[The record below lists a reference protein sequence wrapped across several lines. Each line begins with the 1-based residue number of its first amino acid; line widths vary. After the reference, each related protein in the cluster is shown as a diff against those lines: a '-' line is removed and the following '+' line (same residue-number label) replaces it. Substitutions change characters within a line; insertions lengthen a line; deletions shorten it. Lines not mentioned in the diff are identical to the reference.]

1 MAHGQMRERE
11 LERVMNDFYHQRF
24 NLLVCTTIIETGID
38 VPTANTIIMD
48 RADSLGLAQLHQLR
62 GRVGRSHHQAYAYLL
77 TPHPKAMTKDAVKR
91 LEAIASLEDLG
102 AGFTLATHDLEI
114 RGAGELLGDEQS
126 GQIQSIGFTL
136 YMEMLEQ
143 AVEALKSGKEPSLDD
158 LLREQT
164 EVELRI
170 PALLPDDYIPDINTR
185 LSMYKQIA
193 SVADSDELTE
203 LKVELIDRFGKLPDA
218 ALNLLAIADLK
229 LDAARLK
236 IRKIEAHEKGG
247 YIEFYPNADINPM
260 FLVKLLQSQPKK
272 FAMEGPTKFKFALPL
287 VDRRERIQ
295 FVADMLNEFQQN
307 LLPAA

>member
-1 MAHGQMRERE
+1 
-11 LERVMNDFYHQRF
+11 
-24 NLLVCTTIIETGID
+24 
-38 VPTANTIIMD
+38 
-48 RADSLGLAQLHQLR
+48 
-62 GRVGRSHHQAYAYLL
+62 
-77 TPHPKAMTKDAVKR
+77 
-91 LEAIASLEDLG
+91 
-102 AGFTLATHDLEI
+102 LEI

-143 AVEALKSGKEPSLDD
+143 AVEALKSGKEPSLDE

-164 EVELRI
+164 EVEMRL
-170 PALLPDDYIPDINTR
+170 PALLPEDYIPDINTR

-193 SVADSDELTE
+193 SVHDESELAE

-218 ALNLLAIADLK
+218 ALNLLALAQLK
-229 LDAARLK
+229 LDAAQLK

-272 FAMEGPTKFKFALPL
+272 FAMDGPTKFKYALPL

-295 FVADMLNEFQQN
+295 FVADMLGEFQQN
-307 LLPAA
+307 LLPTA